1 MFKELRNK
9 IKLLKKLSSLAKELK
24 ALKKEN
30 EKTFDEIG
38 HFLETAKILYPK
50 IGGILED
57 IIGIAKGDS
66 NKKV

>member
-1 MFKELRNK
+1 MFKDLREK
-9 IKLLKKLSSLAKELK
+9 AKLVKLLLELSKEFK
-24 ALKKEN
+24 RLKKE
-30 EKTFDEIG
+30 EQSTFDDIG

-50 IGGILED
+50 IGGILEN

>member
-9 IKLLKKLSSLAKELK
+9 IKLLKKLSALSKELK
-24 ALKKEN
+24 ALKNEN

-50 IGGILED
+50 IGGILEN
-57 IIGIAKGDS
+57 IIGIAKS
-66 NKKV
+66 NSN

>member
-57 IIGIAKGDS
+57 IIGIAKSDS

>member
-1 MFKELRNK
+1 MIKDIVNK
-9 IKLLKKLSSLAKELK
+9 IKLLKKLSALSKELK
-24 ALKKEN
+24 KLKKEN
-30 EKTFDEIG
+30 QSTFDEVG

-57 IIGIAKGDS
+57 IIRIAKDDS

>member
-9 IKLLKKLSSLAKELK
+9 IKLLKKLSALSKELK
-24 ALKKEN
+24 ALKNEN

-57 IIGIAKGDS
+57 IIGIAKSDS